1 MTPLAPLISAFLNQ
15 RLPLERRASD
25 HTCEAYAYAF
35 QLLFVYAAERLKVP
49 PCELVLEQL
58 DAPLIVDGC
67 GSFGTTLR
75 FWESGSCGRC
85 LASFV

>member
-49 PCELVLEQL
+49 IRFIGVGEAAE
-58 DAPLIVDGC
+58 D
-67 GSFGTTLR
+67 LR
-75 FWESGSCGRC
+75 P
-85 LASFV
+85 FVAGEFIQALFDRG

>member
-35 QLLFVYAAERLKVP
+35 QLLFAYAAERLKVP
-49 PCELVLEQL
+49 PCELVREQL
-58 DAPLIVDGC
+58 EAPGKC
-67 GSFGTTLR
+67 Q
-75 FWESGSCGRC
+75 GSCRISHAAT
-85 LASFV
+85 ASVDPCWRTVCPG